1 MKKVKKSINYEIAR
15 AALLNEQWG
24 DSQTEDKKANR
35 YMFQSSGKVST
46 VNQLQKAVIQEAVL
60 AAIANGTYYNGL
72 EEKACKAVSYINQF
86 NDGEIISELIDTQT
100 GKKYREL
107 G

>member
-1 MKKVKKSINYEIAR
+1 MKKAKKSINYEIAR
-15 AALLNEQWG
+15 AALLNEQRG

-60 AAIANGTYYNGL
+60 AAVENGNLDPELLADRCCSAL
-72 EEKACKAVSYINQF
+72 ERINRYGQCTWS
-86 NDGEIISELIDTQT
+86 GSCGSTSTTVPE
-100 GKKYREL
+100 
-107 G
+107 